1 MTNQVRSKVESADIG
16 IRSNSRI
23 SLALAERL
31 ATTWQRSHATPLLTA
46 PDTRAQQMF
55 AWMAV
60 PEEQDSFH
68 QRCQAERFTGTC
80 DWFLGTKEYESWREH
95 PVSTGDEGILW
106 CQGKSGIGKTV
117 LA

>member
-1 MTNQVRSKVESADIG
+1 
-16 IRSNSRI
+16 
-23 SLALAERL
+23 
-31 ATTWQRSHATPLLTA
+31 
-46 PDTRAQQMF
+46 MF

-80 DWFLGTKEYESWREH
+80 DWFLGTREYESWREH

-106 CQGKSGIGKTV
+106 CEGKPGIGKTV